1 MENFAHNL
9 PSPLLPSTC
18 QSVRMDFLALSPGVH
33 SVETLTLTDIQTGYT
48 MNLRYVATDH
58 DCGAMLNKNFCGSSV
73 LDVVVH
79 EHELDQSDSD

>member
-1 MENFAHNL
+1 
-9 PSPLLPSTC
+9 
-18 QSVRMDFLALSPGVH
+18 MDFLALSPGVH

-58 DCGAMLNKNFCGSSV
+58 NCSTMLNKNYCGSSV

>member
-1 MENFAHNL
+1 MNSFAHNL
-9 PSPLLPSTC
+9 PRPLLPSTC

-48 MNLRYVATDH
+48 MNLRCVATVYSRST
-58 DCGAMLNKNFCGSSV
+58 MLNQNSRGSSV

-79 EHELDQSDSD
+79 EHELDLSDSD